1 MKLPFS
7 LPDLCNCWNV
17 NLASLEELN
26 TVWAC
31 ILYKGHGKEKESD
44 RSYRTISTC
53 PMIAKALDMF
63 IGQLYGSCW
72 NNAQAETQFQGSG
85 SSHELAALLLTETIQ
100 YSLFFLKLPIFIL
113 LLDAKSAFDKVIRQC
128 AVKNAYLAGS
138 DTKGLLYIDSR
149 LENRKTFIEWDK
161 TLMGPICDLIGLEQ
175 GGVNSDRLYKLCNNI
190 QLSTAQLS
198 QLGVPMGQIVVSSVG
213 QADDTALVSNC
224 PFKLMGLLHLAVEY
238 CEKYHVE
245 LVPEKTK
252 LLAFNPPK
260 NDLYLTKLLN
270 PLSLHNHKIDF
281 SNSADHVGIL
291 RSVDGNLP
299 SVMARLSAHTK
310 AVMAVLPAGM
320 AYHHKGNPAAS
331 LRIERLFG
339 TPVMLSGLSALVLSK
354 SEISVLDHHHKV
366 HLQRLQK
373 LHRGTPECVV
383 MFLGG
388 TLPASALLHLRML
401 SLME

>member
-224 PFKLMGLLHLAVEY
+224 PFKLMGLLQ
-238 CEKYHVE
+238 
-245 LVPEKTK
+245 
-252 LLAFNPPK
+252 FNIVK
-260 NDLYLTKLLN
+260 NTMLN
-270 PLSLHNHKIDF
+270 WSQKKPNF
-281 SNSADHVGIL
+281 
-291 RSVDGNLP
+291 LP
-299 SVMARLSAHTK
+299 SI
-310 AVMAVLPAGM
+310 LPKM
-320 AYHHKGNPAAS
+320 TCTSPS
-331 LRIERLFG
+331 F
-339 TPVMLSGLSALVLSK
+339 
-354 SEISVLDHHHKV
+354 
-366 HLQRLQK
+366 
-373 LHRGTPECVV
+373 
-383 MFLGG
+383 
-388 TLPASALLHLRML
+388 
-401 SLME
+401 